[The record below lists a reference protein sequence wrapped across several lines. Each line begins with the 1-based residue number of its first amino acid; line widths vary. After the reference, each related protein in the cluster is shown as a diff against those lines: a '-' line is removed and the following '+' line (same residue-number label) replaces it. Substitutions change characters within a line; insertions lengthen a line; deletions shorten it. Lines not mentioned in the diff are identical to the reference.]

1 MHLSFINANILHQV
15 LEEEI
20 NIVYSPV
27 NSLFDKTLYLL
38 DYNFFV
44 FGDYVSK
51 TDNCFALPQSH
62 IDLYNYDLYLT
73 NSIVNASQQTINR
86 TLHTN
91 TLIFEHSFKTPN
103 LKKEDLV
110 ILNNKTQ
117 GIKKIFFN
125 PDYMR
130 TWNQQ
135 DAICL
140 TYGVPLNIFKNELD
154 YSDRKH
160 VLIYANNMI
169 GQQLHNHLSGDN
181 IECSLLDMSQL
192 SIQQINKKIN
202 NYKIVINLNND
213 HLLSLAAAAC
223 GCHVIELSA
232 NPQPIPNIHFRSSV
246 EQIVDLLKTILRDN
260 NSPDNGPINQY
271 LQQNHD
277 FELFKIK
284 ISDIIRT
291 TAKREAF
298 VL

>member
-27 NSLFDKTLYLL
+27 NSLFDKILYLL

-51 TDNCFALPQSH
+51 TDNCVALPQSH
-62 IDLYNYDLYLT
+62 IDLYNYDLYLA
-73 NSIVNASQQTINR
+73 NGIVNASQQTINR

-91 TLIFEHSFKTPN
+91 TLIFEHSFKAPN

-110 ILNNKTQ
+110 ILNNKTKN
-117 GIKKIFFN
+117 IKKIFFN
-125 PDYMR
+125 QDYMR

-135 DAICL
+135 DSICL
-140 TYGVPLNIFKNELD
+140 TYGVPLNIFRNELD
-154 YSDRKH
+154 YNDRKH
-160 VLIYANNMI
+160 VLIYANNII

-202 NYKIVINLNND
+202 NYKLVINLNND
-213 HLLSLAAAAC
+213 HLVSLAAAAC

-232 NPQPIPNIHFRSSV
+232 NPKQIPSIHCRSSI
-246 EQIVDLLKTILRDN
+246 EQSVDLLKNILTNN
-260 NSPDNGPINQY
+260 NSPDHRAIEEY
-271 LQQNHD
+271 LPQNHD